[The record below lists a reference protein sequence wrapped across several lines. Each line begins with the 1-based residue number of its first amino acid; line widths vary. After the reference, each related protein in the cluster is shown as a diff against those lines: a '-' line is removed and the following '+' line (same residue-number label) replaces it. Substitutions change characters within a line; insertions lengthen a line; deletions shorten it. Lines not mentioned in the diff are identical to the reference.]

1 MSKNHAFIVCALVLS
16 GTVAA
21 CAQPASS
28 SPPAAGAQEERRQVA
43 THHHPRDRR
52 NNRLVRLT
60 PTPPVGYTSG
70 QASAKDLIDAVPGIE
85 KLATLT
91 AEQIAN
97 IGSQDMNDEVW
108 IALAKRIN
116 ELFAKGEADAVVITH
131 GTDTMEETGFF
142 LDMVVASDKPVV
154 LVGSMRPSTAVS
166 ADGPAN
172 LYAAVKVAASNEAKG
187 RGTLIVLND
196 TIHETRDCTK
206 TNTTSLQTF
215 ASPNTGPVGYVDAAS
230 VRFVEPVIPQ
240 QRPRFKFPDKA
251 PLPRVDII
259 YSHSNMLAD
268 EVTDAVKRG
277 AKGIVLAGV
286 GDGNS
291 SKAAVEALSAAAK
304 KGTPVVRSSR
314 VGAGFTVKN
323 AELNDDELGTVAA
336 LDLNPPKA
344 RVLLQLLL
352 ANKISDASH
361 IQQEF
366 STR

>member
-1 MSKNHAFIVCALVLS
+1 
-16 GTVAA
+16 
-21 CAQPASS
+21 
-28 SPPAAGAQEERRQVA
+28 
-43 THHHPRDRR
+43 
-52 NNRLVRLT
+52 
-60 PTPPVGYTSG
+60 
-70 QASAKDLIDAVPGIE
+70 
-85 KLATLT
+85 
-91 AEQIAN
+91 
-97 IGSQDMNDEVW
+97 
-108 IALAKRIN
+108 
-116 ELFAKGEADAVVITH
+116 
-131 GTDTMEETGFF
+131 
-142 LDMVVASDKPVV
+142 
-154 LVGSMRPSTAVS
+154 
-166 ADGPAN
+166 
-172 LYAAVKVAASNEAKG
+172 
-187 RGTLIVLND
+187 
-196 TIHETRDCTK
+196 
-206 TNTTSLQTF
+206 
-215 ASPNTGPVGYVDAAS
+215 
-230 VRFVEPVIPQ
+230 
-240 QRPRFKFPDKA
+240 
-251 PLPRVDII
+251 
-259 YSHSNMLAD
+259 MLAD